1 MRSLAINSKL
11 PANWL
16 MYFIISNQ
24 SIFRWKLCLWGE
36 NFVAYLT
43 CNWFYFAL
51 KIHCHFYL
59 QFYHACDAEVYSYC
73 LIRINVLQFCD
84 FYLAILSVWITLI
97 AMAKLPNSFQS
108 FIHMAGAVGVA
119 LGVEYDRTG
128 LWVFVLPTGIGLVIL
143 LTSWVSRMLCI
154 FQFHQL
160 NVIYNNIYK

>member
-1 MRSLAINSKL
+1 M
-11 PANWL
+11 
-16 MYFIISNQ
+16 
-24 SIFRWKLCLWGE
+24 
-36 NFVAYLT
+36 
-43 CNWFYFAL
+43 
-51 KIHCHFYL
+51 

-97 AMAKLPNSFQS
+97 AMAKLPNSLQS

-143 LTSWVSRMLCI
+143 LTSWVSRLFSFTI
-154 FQFHQL
+154 
-160 NVIYNNIYK
+160 IAK

>member
-1 MRSLAINSKL
+1 M
-11 PANWL
+11 
-16 MYFIISNQ
+16 
-24 SIFRWKLCLWGE
+24 
-36 NFVAYLT
+36 
-43 CNWFYFAL
+43 
-51 KIHCHFYL
+51 

-119 LGVEYDRTG
+119 FGVEYDRTG

-143 LTSWVSRMLCI
+143 LTSWVSRMLHFLYFCFTI
-154 FQFHQL
+154 KCNL
-160 NVIYNNIYK
+160 